1 MRHLPDAALL
11 LCLHYYT
18 VMAKRPAPVPQKRT
32 QPVAQKPKPASVVAD
47 SKPEG
52 DKTRWWQF
60 GLIVL
65 VVTILC
71 YWPSLDNQ
79 LVNWDDDPN
88 ITENVNIE
96 QTGLIPW
103 GQTVRNIFD
112 IEKGSVIGNYNPLP
126 IFTFALEKKWA
137 DGQISERLIHTNNLI
152 LHLLTVWLVMLLL
165 WRMGIGRWGVLVGG
179 LLFGIHPMR
188 VESVA
193 WATERK
199 DVLFAAFFFAA
210 LLCYDQWV
218 KTEDKSRKIGF
229 YAAMVGLATLS
240 MFSKVQAVTLPLS
253 MLALDYWY
261 RRPYSWGLIFEKIPF
276 WLLSLIFGLTNLF
289 TLGSNTAVGIFKSLG
304 IVAANYAPQLV
315 SINDDSGVTN
325 FNALDRMC
333 IGMYSF
339 CVYLYKLVLPYPM
352 SPLYPYPK
360 PLPIYVYLAPL
371 FFVAAWAGVWW
382 LWKRDRRMWVFG
394 VLFFW
399 FNVMF
404 LLQWFGAGQGYL
416 ADRFTYVP
424 YFGMFAVAAYYFE
437 KGLAREEWNT
447 ILKVGAGI
455 ITVGFAF
462 WTVRQV
468 EVWQNGETL
477 WTHVMKYEDKTNSLP
492 YWNRGQYRRKLGKF
506 ETALQDYSQ
515 AIAIEGKKPEL
526 YNSRGK
532 TYFDMGTNGKYKDQS
547 RELISKAIADYD
559 AGLALPNIPAK
570 AKAETLINRG
580 AAHGALGNFEK
591 TVSDINEGLAL
602 DSLNKNGY
610 FNRSIAYYTLRQY
623 DKALAD
629 YDRYLTFDPV
639 NGNIWYESG
648 MIQRAMG
655 KNEDAVRRLN
665 KAIQYNP
672 NLAIAYLERA
682 RAYAQAGNKTS
693 AQQDYQRAQNMGVK
707 LDEMDSRLMTQ

>member
-1 MRHLPDAALL
+1 
-11 LCLHYYT
+11 
-18 VMAKRPAPVPQKRT
+18 MAKRPTPAPQKRP
-32 QPVAQKPKPASVVAD
+32 QPVVQKPKSAASQPPKKIPDGQA
-47 SKPEG
+47 G
-52 DKTRWWQF
+52 WWKF

-65 VVTILC
+65 VITTLC
-71 YWPSLDNQ
+71 YWPSLDNL

-96 QTGLIPW
+96 QTGKIPW
-103 GQTVRNIFD
+103 GETVSNIFD
-112 IEKGSVIGNYNPLP
+112 IEKGAVIGNYNPLP
-126 IFTFALEKKWA
+126 ILTFALEKKWA
-137 DGQISERLIHTNNLI
+137 DGQISERLIHTNNLL

-199 DVLFAAFFFAA
+199 DVLFAVFFFAA

-218 KTEDKSRKIGF
+218 KSEDKSRKLWL
-229 YAAMVGLATLS
+229 YAAMLGLGTLS

-261 RRPYSWGLIFEKIPF
+261 RRQINLGLILEKTPF
-276 WLLSLIFGLTNLF
+276 WLLSLVFGLTNLF
-289 TLGSNTAVGIFKSLG
+289 TLGSNTGVSVFKSLG
-304 IVAANYAPQLV
+304 IVGANYVPQLV
-315 SINDDSGVTN
+315 SINDDSAVTN

-339 CVYLYKLVLPYPM
+339 CVYLYKLAIPYPM

-360 PLPIYVYLAPL
+360 PLPIQVYIAPI
-371 FFVAAWAGVWW
+371 FFIAIWAGVWW

-394 VLFFW
+394 ILFFW
-399 FNVMF
+399 LNVMF

-437 KGLAREEWNT
+437 KGLVREDLNM
-447 ILKVGAGI
+447 ILKIGAAIVLG
-455 ITVGFAF
+455 GFAF

-477 WTHVMKYEDKTNSLP
+477 WTHVMQFENKTNSLP
-492 YWNRGQYRRKLGKF
+492 YWNRGQYRRKLGKYDI
-506 ETALQDYSQ
+506 ALQDYSQ

-532 TYFDMGTNGKYKDQS
+532 TYFDMGTSGKFASQS
-547 RELISKAIADYD
+547 RDLITKAIADYD
-559 AGLALPNIPAK
+559 AALALPNIPTK

-580 AAHGALGNFEK
+580 AAHGALNNFEK
-591 TVSDINEGLAL
+591 TITDITEGLAL
-602 DSLNKNGY
+602 DPLNKNGY

-623 DKALAD
+623 DKSLAD
-629 YDRYLTFDPV
+629 YDKYLEFDPI
-639 NGNIWYESG
+639 NANIWYESG

-655 KNEDAVRRLN
+655 KNEDSLRRLN

-682 RAYAQAGNKTS
+682 RANAQSGNKAA
-693 AQQDYQRAQNMGVK
+693 AQQDYQKAQNMGIK
-707 LDEMDSRLMTQ
+707 LDEMDARLMQ